1 MNLALKMEL
10 CSVILFAKEK
20 RQHFIWKLW
29 RWSWKTGL
37 EYFSKFGILLQ
48 VGFENFMTK
57 HCRKKWPILVPNGYY
72 LHDLLRKYSLN
83 QSFAWQAWVV
93 LLWKM
98 VFHLLNCLS
107 YYSGWQVHSRGKA
120 LAKDVDFEKIARRTP
135 GFTGAD
141 LQNLMNEAAIL
152 AARRDLK
159 EISKDEIS
167 DALERI
173 IAGPEKKNAVVSEE
187 KKKLVAY
194 HGTAKLNSTDIVT
207 SSWCSSYRVYF

>member
-1 MNLALKMEL
+1 M
-10 CSVILFAKEK
+10 
-20 RQHFIWKLW
+20 
-29 RWSWKTGL
+29 
-37 EYFSKFGILLQ
+37 
-48 VGFENFMTK
+48 
-57 HCRKKWPILVPNGYY
+57 
-72 LHDLLRKYSLN
+72 
-83 QSFAWQAWVV
+83 
-93 LLWKM
+93 
-98 VFHLLNCLS
+98 
-107 YYSGWQVHSRGKA
+107 HSRGKA

-173 IAGPEKKNAVVSEE
+173 IAGPEKKNAVVSDE

-194 HGTAKLNSTDIVT
+194 HG
-207 SSWCSSYRVYF
+207 VYFLYVKYYIVWEVLVRFLVFNLVFSMFIFRGWPCVGWCFNA